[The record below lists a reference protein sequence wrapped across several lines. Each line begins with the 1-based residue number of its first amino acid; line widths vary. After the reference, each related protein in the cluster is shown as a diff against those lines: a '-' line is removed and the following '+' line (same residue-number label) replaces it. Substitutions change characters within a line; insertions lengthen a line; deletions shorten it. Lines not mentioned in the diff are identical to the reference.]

1 MTFFAEI
8 LNFFGSLKI
17 VLREIVLLFLII
29 AVSIALV
36 VKGELASETVNY
48 DAKTMYRF
56 ELQVRLIKK
65 DIPGKTGSRSSRS

>member
-1 MTFFAEI
+1 MNFAKCVRTPFLQNI
-8 LNFFGSLKI
+8 I
-17 VLREIVLLFLII
+17 RQLFLII

-56 ELQVRLIKK
+56 ELQVRLNKK
-65 DIPGKTGSRSSRS
+65 DTPGKTGSRSSRS

>member
-56 ELQVRLIKK
+56 ELQV
-65 DIPGKTGSRSSRS
+65 